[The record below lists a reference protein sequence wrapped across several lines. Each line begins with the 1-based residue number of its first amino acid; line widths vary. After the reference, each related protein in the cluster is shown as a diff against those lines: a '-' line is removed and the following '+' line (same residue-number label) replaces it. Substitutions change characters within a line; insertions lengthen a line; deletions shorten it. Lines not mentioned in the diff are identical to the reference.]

1 MAAGLG
7 TGEVWPHSDCPR
19 ASPEAVPGA
28 AGLSCQPQRH
38 TLKNPILQVL
48 KQVIYSDPQSDHVM
62 S

>member
-28 AGLSCQPQRH
+28 AGLSPLPAPEAHSEEPNFTSPQ
-38 TLKNPILQVL
+38 TGDLL
-48 KQVIYSDPQSDHVM
+48 
-62 S
+62 